1 MFKMTKRFFAVSGIC
16 LILLCTIVFVWVGT
30 LMSQKS
36 ENTIIDIGTIYM
48 SEMSKQIH
56 QKFDAIIDLKLSQAQ
71 GIVKRTPQTDEEY
84 TDELAQELALSA
96 EIREF
101 TYLGLYTEDGQEQVL
116 YGSHVDSVNKEEFM
130 EVLHDKTKRM
140 TTGFTANGQKILM
153 LAIDANYPMKN
164 GKRSSSLVVGLP
176 MSYLEETLLLDE
188 KNSTMYFH
196 IIRKDG
202 GFVIRSGRGFQEDYY
217 TRIREIFSDLNGKTK
232 EDYVE
237 ELRDAMNENRN
248 YGTLLMV
255 NGVYQQLYCSSIPNS
270 QWYLVAVMPYS
281 VLNDSISE
289 LSDIRQYTIL
299 EACGFILAGIL
310 IIFILYFRMSQQQL
324 KELGDEAFKVANN

>member
-1 MFKMTKRFFAVSGIC
+1 MFKMTKRFFAVRGIC

-176 MSYLEETLLLDE
+176 MSYLEEPQW
-188 KNSTMYFH
+188 KNKRRLCRRIKGCH
-196 IIRKDG
+196 ERKQKLWN
-202 GFVIRSGRGFQEDYY
+202 IAY
-217 TRIREIFSDLNGKTK
+217 GK
-232 EDYVE
+232 
-237 ELRDAMNENRN
+237 
-248 YGTLLMV
+248 
-255 NGVYQQLYCSSIPNS
+255 
-270 QWYLVAVMPYS
+270 W
-281 VLNDSISE
+281 SISTA
-289 LSDIRQYTIL
+289 LLFFYSKFTMVFGGSYAL
-299 EACGFILAGIL
+299 
-310 IIFILYFRMSQQQL
+310 
-324 KELGDEAFKVANN
+324 